1 MELQPVWNFRLTAYG
16 NGEKIGEQIMHV
28 GDPAFVTK
36 WSEKQPSEDL
46 IESIEFF
53 RDRFITKIIGHFSE
67 AKPGELQLHVTHDLV
82 IMGARLALLKTRPTE
97 SNWTHFLGGLAA
109 AVDERGYSVF
119 KNGEA
124 RRSPELASALANL

>member
-1 MELQPVWNFRLTAYG
+1 MR
-16 NGEKIGEQIMHV
+16 V
-28 GDPAFVTK
+28 GGPAFVTK

-53 RDRFITKIIGHFSE
+53 RDRFITEIIGHFSE
-67 AKPGELQLHVTHDLV
+67 AKLGELQLHVTHDLV

-109 AVDERGYSVF
+109 AVDERGCYVF
-119 KNGEA
+119 ENGEP